1 MHMKK
6 KILIIGVL
14 CVVVLAGVLGGFAI
28 ASADDSNSN
37 RTTLMDKV
45 AEIYQKNTGTAIDAQ
60 ELQKAFT
67 EAGSSLRQEMRD
79 QMLQKLVD
87 DGKITQEQ
95 ADAWKAW
102 LDARPDKALTDEY
115 QAWLDARPDIPGLF
129 GDAQIGTDKSDNM
142 PFGGRHFGMRGMG
155 MGPGGRGCLPDADEQ

>member
-1 MHMKK
+1 MHLKK
-6 KILIIGVL
+6 KVLIIGVL

-28 ASADDSNSN
+28 ASANDGGSAN
-37 RTTLMDKV
+37 TTLMDKV

-67 EAGSSLRQEMRD
+67 EAGSSLRVEMRD
-79 QMLQKLVD
+79 QMLQKLVNN
-87 DGKITQEQ
+87 GKITQEQ

-115 QAWLDARPDIPGLF
+115 QTWLDSRPDIPEQLGIDNPGF
-129 GDAQIGTDKSDNM
+129 GKSGMM
-142 PFGGRHFGMRGMG
+142 PFGGRQFGMRGFG
-155 MGPGGRGCLPDADEQ
+155 MGLGARGCFPDPND

>member
-1 MHMKK
+1 MLKK
-6 KILIIGVL
+6 KKWLIIGVL

-28 ASADDSNSN
+28 ASANDGDSAGK
-37 RTTLMDKV
+37 TLMDKV
-45 AEIYQKNTGTAIDAQ
+45 AEIYQKNTGTALDAQ

-67 EAGSSLRQEMRD
+67 EAGSSLRLEMRD

-95 ADAWKAW
+95 ADAWKTW

-115 QAWLDARPDIPGLF
+115 QTWLDSRPAIPGQL
-129 GDAQIGTDKSDNM
+129 GLGNPGGNSGMM
-142 PFGGRHFGMRGMG
+142 PFSGRQFGMRGLG
-155 MGPGGRGCLPDADEQ
+155 MEPGARGCFPDSND

>member
-1 MHMKK
+1 MQRKK
-6 KILIIGVL
+6 NFLIIGVL

-28 ASADDSNSN
+28 ASADDGDSAG
-37 RTTLMDKV
+37 TTLMAKV

-67 EAGSSLRQEMRD
+67 EAGSSVRLEMRD

-87 DGKITQEQ
+87 NGKITQEQ
-95 ADAWKAW
+95 ADAWKTW

-115 QAWLDARPDIPGLF
+115 QTWLDSRPDIPEQF
-129 GDAQIGTDKSDNM
+129 GAGIPGTGKSDMM
-142 PFGGRHFGMRGMG
+142 PFGGRQSGKRGFG
-155 MGPGGRGCLPDADEQ
+155 MGPGARDCFPDSTD

>member
-1 MHMKK
+1 MHKK
-6 KILIIGVL
+6 KKWLIIGVL

-28 ASADDSNSN
+28 ASANDGDSAG
-37 RTTLMDKV
+37 TTLMAKV
-45 AEIYQKNTGTAIDAQ
+45 AEIYQKNTGTAIDPQ

-67 EAGSSLRQEMRD
+67 EAGSSLRLEMRD

-95 ADAWKAW
+95 ADSWKTW

-115 QAWLDARPDIPGLF
+115 QTWLDSRPDIPGQF
-129 GDAQIGTDKSDNM
+129 GLDNPGGKSGMM
-142 PFGGRHFGMRGMG
+142 PFSDRQSGMRGFG
-155 MGPGGRGCLPDADEQ
+155 MGPGARGCFPDSND

>member
-28 ASADDSNSN
+28 ASANDSRST
-37 RTTLMDKV
+37 RTTMMDKV

-67 EAGSSLRQEMRD
+67 EAGASIQQEMRD
-79 QMLQKLVD
+79 KMLQKLVD

-115 QAWLDARPDIPGLF
+115 KAWLEARPSIPGLF
-129 GDAQIGTDKSDNM
+129 GDGKPGTAKPDNM
-142 PFGGRHFGMRGMG
+142 PSGGRQFGMRGFG
-155 MGPGGRGCLPDADEQ
+155 MGPGGRGCLPDTDEQ